1 MAPSSTPG
9 PSSGR
14 LRTQWGARHR
24 RRPSAHR
31 LPLAAAVGVALVLVL
46 AGTGCEAWGPSGGA
60 ALQGGVAGEGGEV
73 REVRSAEVR
82 ATEVPS
88 TEARATEGPA
98 AVDDDRGTELRL
110 SAPPTRVVS
119 VVPSLTE
126 LVVALGAGDLL
137 VARTRFD
144 REASVA
150 HLPSVGGTQDPS
162 LEAIVG
168 LRPDLVIGWADE
180 DRARIGARMTALGV
194 PVYQARIRTLA
205 ELVSHTERLGHL
217 LHREEEARALLH
229 ALDTRLGAVRARG
242 DAAAAAR
249 GGHRPTVLYLVWHD
263 PPQTAGPGTFLT
275 ELMEIAG
282 GRNVMDD
289 APVPW
294 PVVSMEEV
302 LRRAPDALVV
312 APRHDGQVFRPPWL
326 DTAPWQELEA
336 VRADRILLV
345 DPDLFNRP
353 GPRVMEA
360 AEVLEAFLAGL
371 ELP

>member
-9 PSSGR
+9 PSSGG
-14 LRTQWGARHR
+14 LRARWGARHR
-24 RRPSAHR
+24 RLRSGHR
-31 LPLAAAVGVALVLVL
+31 LPFVAAAVGVALVLVL

-60 ALQGGVAGEGGEV
+60 ALQGEVAGEGGEG
-73 REVRSAEVR
+73 RSTEVRS
-82 ATEVPS
+82 
-88 TEARATEGPA
+88 TEGPA
-98 AVDDDRGTELRL
+98 AVDDDRGTEFRL
-110 SAPPTRVVS
+110 SAPPSRVVS

-144 REASVA
+144 REAAVA

-217 LHREEEARALLH
+217 LHREGEARALLH

-242 DAAAAAR
+242 DAAAEAR
-249 GGHRPTVLYLVWHD
+249 SGHRPTVLYLVWHD